1 MKSKSEGLYVIP
13 LKRIYWGGSRRTR
26 GRRAIKY
33 IRDFIAR
40 HFNAEKVI
48 IDSSINEY
56 IHSFKLEKPPRRIVV
71 RVKRLEENIYKAS
84 LALEV

>member
-13 LKRIYWGGSRRTR
+13 LKKIYWSGSRRTR
-26 GRRAIKY
+26 RRRAIKY

-40 HFNAEKVI
+40 HFSAEKVI
-48 IDSSINEY
+48 LDSSINEY
-56 IHSFKLEKPPRRIVV
+56 LNSFKMEKPPRRLVV

-84 LALEV
+84 IAIEV